1 MKKTLNTL
9 LNLDTLVAGVGLV
22 LIVVMTVAG
31 VFMRK
36 VMGQPFA
43 WMEEMQIF
51 FFVWT
56 IFFGGSVA
64 FRTGSQV
71 SIDLIAVRLSPK
83 ARRTLDIVDYLITV
97 LVLAYLTKGGYQLM
111 MSVTKKVTPYFKIS
125 YSLIDLAVP
134 NGCVLMI
141 IQYSLIAWN
150 KFVRNGEAAQKEGA
164 EA

>member
-1 MKKTLNTL
+1 MKKTLNAL

-22 LIVVMTVAG
+22 LIVVVTVAG

-36 VMGQPFA
+36 VMGRPFA

-51 FFVWT
+51 FFIWT

-71 SIDLIAVRLSPK
+71 SIDLIAVRLSPR
-83 ARRTLDIVDYLITV
+83 ARRILDIVDYLITV

-134 NGCVLMI
+134 IGCVLMI
-141 IQYSLIAWN
+141 IQYSLIAWD
-150 KFVRNGEAAQKEGA
+150 KFLRNREAAQEEGA

>member
-1 MKKTLNTL
+1 MKKTLNAL

-36 VMGQPFA
+36 VMGRPFA

-51 FFVWT
+51 FFIWT

-71 SIDLIAVRLSPK
+71 SIDLIAVRLSPR
-83 ARRTLDIVDYLITV
+83 ARRILDIVDYLITV

-134 NGCVLMI
+134 IGCVLMI
-141 IQYSLIAWN
+141 IQYSLIAWD
-150 KFVRNGEAAQKEGA
+150 KFLRDREAAQEEGA

>member
-1 MKKTLNTL
+1 MKKTLNAL

-36 VMGQPFA
+36 VMGRPFA

-51 FFVWT
+51 FFIWT

-71 SIDLIAVRLSPK
+71 SIDLIAVRLSPR
-83 ARRTLDIVDYLITV
+83 ARCILDIVDYLITV

-134 NGCVLMI
+134 IGCVLMI
-141 IQYSLIAWN
+141 IQYSLIAWD
-150 KFVRNGEAAQKEGA
+150 KFLRDREAAQEEGA

>member
-1 MKKTLNTL
+1 MKKTLNAL

-36 VMGQPFA
+36 VVGRPFA

-51 FFVWT
+51 FFIWT

-71 SIDLIAVRLSPK
+71 SIDLIAVRLSPR
-83 ARRTLDIVDYLITV
+83 ARRILDIVDYLITV

-134 NGCVLMI
+134 IGCVLMI
-141 IQYSLIAWN
+141 IQYSIIAWN
-150 KFVRNGEAAQKEGA
+150 KFVRDTEAAQKEGA